1 MIREEMA
8 PLPVDALEN
17 ETSTY
22 RMLNYLEKYCRP
34 ESSAAQG
41 VNHPQHNVELN
52 NGGDLMDATASNE
65 DAVISQQPSFQ
76 HQSTSAAASASA
88 AATNQAQ
95 SIVQPTQDN
104 KKFAQAAKAK
114 RNHCE
119 IM

>member
-41 VNHPQHNVELN
+41 VNHPQHNVESN

-76 HQSTSAAASASA
+76 HQSTSAAAPAA

-104 KKFAQAAKAK
+104 KKVAQAAKAK